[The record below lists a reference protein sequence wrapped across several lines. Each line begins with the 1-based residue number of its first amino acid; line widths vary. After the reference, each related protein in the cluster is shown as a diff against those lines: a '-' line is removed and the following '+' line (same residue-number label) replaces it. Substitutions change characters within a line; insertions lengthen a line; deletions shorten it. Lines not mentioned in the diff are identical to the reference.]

1 MTLPRAGV
9 VRRIPSGGRTRVV
22 LCIHGIRTDAN
33 PIPWRQELDA
43 ALRLEGLGDLESRG
57 WTTVA
62 PEYMD
67 LLTVQPEP
75 SDEPPAST
83 YARPSDDQHRRAAGD
98 YWLACSQLEAAL
110 GDGTALGPGPIADLP
125 ADQIAKRGIP
135 LLFPYASTYCL
146 SSRRRNAIQRRVLDA
161 IPDECELVIIGY
173 SLGSV
178 VAADLLYH
186 LPKSCNLRLL
196 VTMGSPMGLKEISSH
211 LRRVRSSF
219 PFEITGPWLNLVG
232 RADLVAAG
240 RGVSRIFP
248 EVLDVY
254 VDTGWTSAHEP
265 DKYLAQSALVRA
277 FGWLERTHAAT
288 SDRGLPELTLP
299 DRLIPVVAFAQYA
312 LRLGQAQKP
321 GSQRTRFEAARALM
335 AETVRQELLDHGVRH
350 PVIDRLIEDN
360 ADRLR
365 GRLRGEP
372 LELIDALFRAH
383 VSNPV
388 SPYEINTPQ
397 VAKANALRSLATDLG
412 APSSWADAVIAAVEA
427 ARKAHEGFP
436 VGRVALGAAAA
447 ALFVTAPYLVV
458 AAAPAGAAG
467 GAAIVGGLAAL
478 GPGGMLGGLVVVGA
492 VGGAGGAAAV
502 GALTAGSPATVAEVV
517 VSLQA
522 HALACSNLGHSE
534 PGTPEWFTLTTME
547 SQLANEHAKHNQLD
561 DRKSATR
568 DQIDQK
574 LKTVRTAI
582 TWLAERGL
590 GPPSLPAGARL
601 TALPATPS
609 PPSQSG
615 AQAEQ
620 TLE

>member
-1 MTLPRAGV
+1 MK
-9 VRRIPSGGRTRVV
+9 RVV
-22 LCIHGIRTDAN
+22 LCIHGIRIVAE
-33 PIPWRQELDA
+33 PIRWRQELDA
-43 ALRLEGLGDLESRG
+43 ALRLEGLGDLESGG

-110 GDGTALGPGPIADLP
+110 GDGTALGPGPIADVP

-135 LLFPYASTYCL
+135 LLFPYARTYCS

-161 IPDECELVIIGY
+161 IPDDCELVILGY

-186 LPKSCNLRLL
+186 LPKSCNVRLL
-196 VTMGSPMGLKEISSH
+196 VTMGSPIGLKEISSH

-240 RGVSRIFP
+240 RGISRIFP

-265 DKYLAQSALVRA
+265 DKYLAQTALVRA
-277 FGWLERTHAAT
+277 FGWLERTDEAV
-288 SDRGLPELTLP
+288 SDRSLPELRLP
-299 DRLIPVVAFAQYA
+299 DQLIPVVAFAQYA
-312 LRLGQAQKP
+312 LRLGQALKP
-321 GSQRTRFEAARALM
+321 GSQQTRFEAARTLM
-335 AETVRQELLDHGVRH
+335 AATVRQTLLDHDVRH

-360 ADRLR
+360 ADLLR
-365 GRLRGEP
+365 GRFRGEP
-372 LELIDALFRAH
+372 LQLIDALFRAH
-383 VSNPV
+383 MSNPV
-388 SPYEINTPQ
+388 APYEINTPQ

-412 APSSWADAVIAAVEA
+412 APSSSADTVIAAVEA

-447 ALFVTAPYLVV
+447 ALFVAAPYLVV

-478 GPGGMLGGLVVVGA
+478 GPGGMLGGLAVVGA
-492 VGGAGGAAAV
+492 VGGAGGAAAI

-522 HALACSNLGHSE
+522 HALACSNLGHAE

-547 SQLANEHAKHNQLD
+547 SQLANEHAKHSQLD

-568 DQIDQK
+568 DQLDQK

-582 TWLAERGL
+582 AWLAERGL
-590 GPPSLPAGARL
+590 GPPSLPAAAEL
-601 TALPATPS
+601 AALPAGPS
-609 PPSQSG
+609 PRSQRG
-615 AQAEQ
+615 AQSE
-620 TLE
+620 